1 MLIPVSA
8 PAAVATPAH
17 GVVQRIV
24 DGDTVALAGGTQVR
38 LVGIQ
43 APKLAL
49 GRSGFK
55 PWPLAEDAKAALGA
69 LVLGRQVGLSY
80 GGRRIDR
87 HRRLLA
93 HLSMAGPG
101 GKQDLW
107 VQAEMLK
114 RGLARVYTFP
124 DNRARAAAMLEHKRA
139 ARAARRGIW
148 SRRFYRILSHDQT
161 RYFVDTFQLVEGI
174 VLDAAI
180 VRRRGYLNFG
190 ADWRSDFTISI
201 APQDMA
207 RFRRAGIA
215 PGTLTGRTVRVRG
228 WLRWRNGPMI
238 DATHPEQ
245 LEVLD

>member
-1 MLIPVSA
+1 MLIPVYA

-17 GVVQRIV
+17 GVVRRIV
-24 DGDTVALAGGTQVR
+24 DGDTQVR

-93 HLSMAGPG
+93 HLSLAGPG

-124 DNRARAAAMLEHKRA
+124 DNRARAAAMLEHERA
-139 ARAARRGIW
+139 ARAARHLVAAV
-148 SRRFYRILSHDQT
+148 LS
-161 RYFVDTFQLVEGI
+161 Y
-174 VLDAAI
+174 
-180 VRRRGYLNFG
+180 
-190 ADWRSDFTISI
+190 SK
-201 APQDMA
+201 P
-207 RFRRAGIA
+207 
-215 PGTLTGRTVRVRG
+215 
-228 WLRWRNGPMI
+228 
-238 DATHPEQ
+238 
-245 LEVLD
+245 